1 MTQQTTFALITGCSG
16 GIGKELAKSF
26 AARGVTVLAT
36 ARSVESLK
44 DLTSQFNNIEA
55 FALELDD
62 RESIERLKELVTAR
76 TNGQLDFL
84 VNNAGT
90 HYAAT
95 AMDLELEKAVKLF
108 QINVFA
114 VMHLCQI
121 FIPLLRRSPHGRI
134 VQIGSVTRDIP
145 VLWQCAYNASKAALS
160 QYTNLKTCAEPTIK
174 RGRFYANVFVGA
186 PTFQHRGH

>member
-1 MTQQTTFALITGCSG
+1 MYIIHLKYLSSVHSALPSTIYLCASMAQQTTFALITGCSG

-36 ARSVESLK
+36 ARSAESLQ

-62 RESIERLKELVTAR
+62 PESIERLKELVTTR
-76 TNGQLDFL
+76 TNGRLDFL

-108 QINVFA
+108 RVNVFA
-114 VMHLCQI
+114 VMHLC
-121 FIPLLRRSPHGRI
+121 
-134 VQIGSVTRDIP
+134 
-145 VLWQCAYNASKAALS
+145 
-160 QYTNLKTCAEPTIK
+160 
-174 RGRFYANVFVGA
+174 
-186 PTFQHRGH
+186 